1 MILESKVLLFHPV
14 LFLCASTR
22 LYSKVLKG
30 CLYVTWA
37 GIDHLCKVVGHL
49 KSACFEFVEMGA
61 KQVRYIGGSRLYSLS
76 LCNL

>member
-1 MILESKVLLFHPV
+1 MIFESKVLLFHLV
-14 LFLCASTR
+14 LFLCASTW

-30 CLYVTWA
+30 CLCITWA

-49 KSACFEFVEMGA
+49 KTACFEFVEMGVE
-61 KQVRYIGGSRLYSLS
+61 QVRYFGGSGLYSLS